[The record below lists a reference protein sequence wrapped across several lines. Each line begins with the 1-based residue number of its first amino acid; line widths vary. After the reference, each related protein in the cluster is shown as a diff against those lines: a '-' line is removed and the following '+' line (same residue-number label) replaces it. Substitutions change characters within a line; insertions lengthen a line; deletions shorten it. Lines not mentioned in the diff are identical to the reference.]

1 MKTDLHIHSK
11 DCSDGKMPLPEVFR
25 EADKRDIGIISIADH
40 DSIDCQE
47 TAAILASRYGM
58 RYISG
63 VEISISFSHPRYWR
77 ARPISLDVLGYQY
90 DIKDRALTKKLA
102 ELREYRRKR
111 AEQVVE
117 KLNGELTRAG
127 IENFTR
133 EDLEAIEETVNGA
146 FGRPHIADYMVKRRI
161 VATRQEAFE
170 RYLVNCNVPKM
181 PVSLEEASEL
191 IRGAGGIMVLAHPN
205 DPNRTSLVSL
215 TASTEEQHRIIEET
229 LLPYLD
235 GIECWHSRHAPET
248 VTSYLNFA
256 KQKGLLVTG
265 GSDCHQQPI
274 IMGTVDVPAYV
285 AEQFEG
291 R

>member
-1 MKTDLHIHSK
+1 
-11 DCSDGKMPLPEVFR
+11 
-25 EADKRDIGIISIADH
+25 
-40 DSIDCQE
+40 
-47 TAAILASRYGM
+47 
-58 RYISG
+58 
-63 VEISISFSHPRYWR
+63 
-77 ARPISLDVLGYQY
+77 
-90 DIKDRALTKKLA
+90 RALTKKLK

-111 AEQVVE
+111 AEQIVE
-117 KLNGELTRAG
+117 KLNGELTREG
-127 IENFTR
+127 IENFTH

-146 FGRPHIADYMVKRRI
+146 FGRPHIADYLVKRRI

-170 RYLVNCNVPKM
+170 KYLVNCNAPKM

-191 IRGAGGIMVLAHPN
+191 IRGAGGMMVLAHPN
-205 DPNRTSLVSL
+205 DPNRTSLASL

-229 LLPYLD
+229 MLPYLD
-235 GIECWHSRHAPET
+235 GIECWHSRHTPET
-248 VTSYLNFA
+248 VGSYLNFA

>member
-205 DPNRTSLVSL
+205 DPNRTSLASL

-229 LLPYLD
+229 MLPYLD
-235 GIECWHSRHAPET
+235 GIECWHSRHTPET
-248 VTSYLNFA
+248 VGSYLNFA

>member
-102 ELREYRRKR
+102 ELREYRMKR

>member
-1 MKTDLHIHSK
+1 
-11 DCSDGKMPLPEVFR
+11 MPLPEVFR

-63 VEISISFSHPRYWR
+63 VEISISFSHPRYQR

-90 DIKDRALTKKLA
+90 DIKDRALTKKLK

-111 AEQVVE
+111 AEQIVE
-117 KLNGELTRAG
+117 KLNEELTREG
-127 IENFTR
+127 IENFTH

-146 FGRPHIADYMVKRRI
+146 FGRPHIADYLVKRRI

-170 RYLVNCNVPKM
+170 KYLVNCNAPKM

-205 DPNRTSLVSL
+205 DPNRTSLASL

-229 LLPYLD
+229 MLPYLD
-235 GIECWHSRHAPET
+235 GIECWHSRHTPET
-248 VTSYLNFA
+248 VGSYLNFA

-274 IMGTVDVPAYV
+274 IMGMVDVPAYV
-285 AEQFEG
+285 AEQFGG

>member
-25 EADKRDIGIISIADH
+25 EAHKRDIGIISIADH

-146 FGRPHIADYMVKRRI
+146 FGRPHIADYLVKRRI

-170 RYLVNCNVPKM
+170 KYLVNCNAPKM

-205 DPNRTSLVSL
+205 DPNRTSLASL

-229 LLPYLD
+229 MLPYLD
-235 GIECWHSRHAPET
+235 GIECWHSRHTPET
-248 VTSYLNFA
+248 VGSYLNFA

>member
-90 DIKDRALTKKLA
+90 DIKDRALTKKLK

-111 AEQVVE
+111 AEQIVE
-117 KLNGELTRAG
+117 KLNGELTREG

-146 FGRPHIADYMVKRRI
+146 FGRPHIADYLVKRRI

-170 RYLVNCNVPKM
+170 KYLVNCNAPKM

-205 DPNRTSLVSL
+205 DPNRTSLASL

-229 LLPYLD
+229 MLPYLD
-235 GIECWHSRHAPET
+235 GIECWHSRHTPET
-248 VTSYLNFA
+248 VGSYLNFA

>member
-25 EADKRDIGIISIADH
+25 EAHKRDIGIISIADH

-63 VEISISFSHPRYWR
+63 VEISISFSHPRYQR

-90 DIKDRALTKKLA
+90 DIKDRALTKKLK

-111 AEQVVE
+111 AEQIVE
-117 KLNGELTRAG
+117 KLNGELTREG
-127 IENFTR
+127 IENFTH

-146 FGRPHIADYMVKRRI
+146 FGRPHIADYLVKRRI

-170 RYLVNCNVPKM
+170 KYLVNCNAPKM

-205 DPNRTSLVSL
+205 DPNRTSLASL

-229 LLPYLD
+229 MLPYLD
-235 GIECWHSRHAPET
+235 GIECWHSRHTPET
-248 VTSYLNFA
+248 VGSYLNFA